1 MVLIW
6 MLGLL
11 RVLVRALAA
20 ALLLQVSIRFLQA
33 MLRTLGRLLRLRH
46 TAAGQVCC

>member
-6 MLGLL
+6 VLGLL
-11 RVLVRALAA
+11 RVLVRALAV
-20 ALLLQVSIRFLQA
+20 ALLLQVSILFLQVI
-33 MLRTLGRLLRLRH
+33 LRTLGRLLWLRH